1 LTAATVASG
10 FVPECQR
17 LRHSACKFGSM
28 SVGFG
33 AQQQIWAASCCQP
46 MRKRGSTE
54 ICFTAN
60 EPSVFRLFAHIQSV
74 PDVADVVN
82 ATGLRGA
89 SGSREKIFSPS
100 VVK

>member
-17 LRHSACKFGSM
+17 LHHSACKFGSM
-28 SVGFG
+28 SVGSG
-33 AQQQIWAASCCQP
+33 AQQQIWAAPCCQP

-74 PDVADVVN
+74 PDVAN

-89 SGSREKIFSPS
+89 SGSREKKFSPS